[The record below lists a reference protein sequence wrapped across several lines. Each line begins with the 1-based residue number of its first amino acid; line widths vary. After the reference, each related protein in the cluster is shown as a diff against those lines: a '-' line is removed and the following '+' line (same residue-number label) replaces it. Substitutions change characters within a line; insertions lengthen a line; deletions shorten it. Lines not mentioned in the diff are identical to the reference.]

1 MNATTLSIISL
12 AVLIAT
18 IGFGFVKKLN
28 IGILSFGIAMV
39 LGMFIGMPQKQITTG
54 FNTSLFVILLGSMF
68 LFSIAQL
75 NGTIDL
81 LAKKTVALAGS
92 RGWAVPIFMYLLGF
106 VVAILGPGT
115 IPGFGI
121 VAMFGVPLAFAMNAD
136 PFLLCC
142 IGQMGA
148 IGGGI
153 APWAPTGVVGIEKA
167 AEAGY
172 TENIATPLFINVVIA
187 SIFVSITLYIL
198 YRGWR
203 LKGSTGMDRRE
214 IPKFNKNQIL
224 TLIGIFV
231 MVFCVIV
238 FKTNIGLTSFL
249 IAGVLII
256 IGVADMKECVK
267 AIPFNTILLVIGI
280 GVLMNVVI
288 TAGGIN
294 LLAEGLST
302 VMTAFTAP
310 ALIALASGI
319 MSWFSSTSGV
329 VMPTMIPTI
338 PTILGNIST
347 NVIPPAL
354 MVSAVTM
361 GSSVAGISPASTGG
375 GLIMSAIAGEETGNK
390 LDANKLF
397 VKLFL
402 TSMFTVSM
410 AVLFALIGGYNFTP
424 YG

>member
-1 MNATTLSIISL
+1 MNVTTLSIISL
-12 AVLIAT
+12 TVLIAT
-18 IGFGFVKKLN
+18 IAFGFIKKLN
-28 IGILSFGIAMV
+28 IGILSFGIAMI
-39 LGMFIGMPQKQITTG
+39 LGMFIGMTQKQVIAG

-92 RGWAVPIFMYLLGF
+92 RGWAVPIFMYFLGF
-106 VVAILGPGT
+106 LVAILGPGT
-115 IPGFGI
+115 ITGFGI

-167 AEAGY
+167 TEAGY
-172 TENIATPLFINVVIA
+172 TENIATPLFINVVVA
-187 SIFVSITLYIL
+187 TIFVSITIYIL

-203 LKGSTGMDRRE
+203 LKGNTGMNRKDV
-214 IPKFNKNQIL
+214 PKFNKNQML
-224 TLIGIFV
+224 TLMGIFI

-238 FKTNIGLTSFL
+238 FQTNIGLTSFL
-249 IAGVLII
+249 VVGVLIV
-256 IGVADMKECVK
+256 IGVADMKECLKV
-267 AIPFNTILLVIGI
+267 IPFNTILLVVGI
-280 GVLMNVVI
+280 GMLMNVVI

-294 LLAEGLST
+294 LLAEGLSS
-302 VMTAFTAP
+302 VMTASTAP
-310 ALIALASGI
+310 ALIALASGV

-329 VMPTMIPTI
+329 VMPTMIPTV
-338 PTILGNIST
+338 PTILTSIGPNT
-347 NVIPPAL
+347 IPPAL
-354 MVSAVTM
+354 MISALTM

-375 GLIMSAIAGEETGNK
+375 GLIMSAIAGEEKGKK

-402 TSMFTVSM
+402 TSVFTVGM